1 VSAKPLLI
9 TPTDVET
16 LHASGTVRMIDYV
29 DAVERAFRGQGER
42 ALEILP
48 RQVLWRDAKDAGVRS
63 PALKM
68 SASVLRSASVMGA
81 SVYSAH
87 FRPGD
92 LNMWIML
99 FSAENGE
106 LQAILHGR
114 EMSLW
119 KTGATAAAA
128 ARHMARP
135 DARSAAIIGT
145 GYFARTQVLG
155 LAAVRPLERL
165 RCYSRDP
172 ARRAAF
178 AAWAREQLPGVDA
191 APAASAGEALRG
203 ADIVVTVT
211 TSPKPVL
218 EGAWLEP
225 GMHCNVMGQH
235 DPRAREVDSE
245 AVATSRVVVDS
256 LAQAWNEK
264 GELLIP
270 LAEGRIA
277 KDHVLGELG
286 DVIVGRVAARRNAGD
301 RTMFC
306 SGGTALEYMG
316 TCAMLLDK
324 ARAAGVGQELRI

>member
-1 VSAKPLLI
+1 VAEAPLLI
-9 TPTDVET
+9 TPADVEK
-16 LHASGTVRMIDYV
+16 LHASGAVRMIDYV

-48 RQVLWRDAKDAGVRS
+48 RQVLWRDAKEAGVRS
-63 PALKM
+63 PSLKM
-68 SASVLRSASVMGA
+68 SASVLRSEGVMGA

-92 LNMWIML
+92 LSMWIML
-99 FSAENGE
+99 FSAVNGD
-106 LQAILHGR
+106 LRAILHGR

-119 KTGATAAAA
+119 KTGATAAVA
-128 ARHMARP
+128 ARHMARR
-135 DARSAAIIGT
+135 DAKCAAIIGT
-145 GYFARTQVLG
+145 GYFARTQMLG
-155 LAAVRPLERL
+155 LAAVRPLARIS
-165 RCYSRDP
+165 CFSRD
-172 ARRAAF
+172 AGRRAAF
-178 AAWAREQLPGVDA
+178 VAWAREQLPGVAIDA
-191 APAASAGEALRG
+191 ANTAAEAVRG

-218 EGAWLEP
+218 EGAWLAP
-225 GMHCNVMGQH
+225 GVHCNVMGQH

-245 AVATSRVVVDS
+245 AVAASRVIVDS

-270 LAEGRIA
+270 LGEGRIA
-277 KDHVLGELG
+277 KEHVLGELG
-286 DVIVGRVAARRNAGD
+286 DVVAGRVTARRSDAD

-316 TCAMLLDK
+316 TCAMLLEK
-324 ARAAGVGQELRI
+324 ARASGVGQELRL